1 MMDLDGWSIGIALVA
16 GYVAVT
22 SLVALM
28 RLRRET
34 LIAEL
39 LQQVAVERRKL
50 KLRQRHGGRDRP
62 GHEERGKKAA

>member
-50 KLRQRHGGRDRP
+50 KPRQRGQQRDRP
-62 GHEERGKKAA
+62 RAEERRKDAA